1 MQTLR
6 AVHTPFLAITLVSTG
21 LLNGGHALAD
31 VARTADLTDAAAVE
45 QWSAQ
50 VWQAAID
57 GDRER
62 VDTLLMQTPDIDA
75 ATYESFRAQLDDWH
89 VHQGNARDYVSQRK
103 QAIRVEL
110 PDALDADD
118 LIEAL
123 RLAVEY
129 QTLSNDYD
137 AVLADPMIV
146 RTIAGANAELPGVI
160 ASQDWLHA
168 QEILLRLRTLYED
181 TTYKDIY
188 DEYDQQMDDNGRR
201 MALLR
206 RYAFA
211 EYYDLLIKRG
221 ERIDKPL
228 TQPFNPSLSDRWRK
242 EVEHI
247 DLEMVADALAT
258 AQAEH
263 VNNSGWSPL
272 YEGGFDA
279 LEVLGATT
287 ALQSTFSELGDP
299 AAVQAWQDGLDRIE
313 AEVETQ
319 YEKGRTPFRVN
330 AWCFA
335 SLDQLNDETVDL
347 PDSVLWREFGEG
359 ALESLDRYTSVIW
372 PYDIMEFNRQME
384 GKFIGV
390 GIMISENEVGDIEVV
405 QPLEGKPA
413 YNAGLQPDDLI
424 VEVDGQST
432 AGWSVQDAVHFITG
446 PQHTTV
452 TLGIE
457 REGHEDILYF
467 SVARD
472 IIKMHSVKGWRKS
485 ARSDSGEP
493 IWDWYVDPDNR
504 IGYVKLTQFSEDTYF
519 DLRSAIEEMHDDGA
533 PRGLVLDLR
542 HNPGGLLSSAHQIS
556 DLFVSEGRI
565 VSGED
570 KNGRMTFPMDAHRHN
585 TFLGDLPTVVLI
597 NQGSA
602 SASEIV
608 SGCIQAHEAG
618 IVLGVRS
625 FGKGSVQTVH
635 NITPMAKLKCTTQYY
650 RLPSGMTGQA
660 GRLVDKELAD
670 SKFDG
675 DDWGVIPDIEIT
687 MNPDQIGKSL
697 KLWRKADQL
706 PGDRMV
712 DVDESIDVEA
722 EDDPTEHMDITALV
736 DEGIDPQL
744 ELAVLLLQARA
755 LADSDDGIEQAKLP
769 AD

>member
-1 MQTLR
+1 MQILHSAR
-6 AVHTPFLAITLVSTG
+6 TPLF
-21 LLNGGHALAD
+21 ALAL
-31 VARTADLTDAAAVE
+31 VATTMVCGVHASSTIDGVRAAEDSSVD
-45 QWSAQ
+45 QWSAML
-50 VWQAAID
+50 WQAAID
-57 GDRER
+57 GDRDR
-62 VDTLLMQTPDIDA
+62 VDTLLMETPAISGMSYDA
-75 ATYESFRAQLDDWH
+75 FRGQLRDWND
-89 VHQGNARDYVSQRK
+89 HQSDARDYVESRK
-103 QAIRVEL
+103 LEIREEL
-110 PDALDADD
+110 PASLDEDD

-123 RLAVEY
+123 RLAVEF
-129 QTLSNDYD
+129 QTLSEDYD
-137 AVLADPMIV
+137 TVLLDPMII
-146 RTIAGANAELPGVI
+146 RTITDAKAKLPGVLE
-160 ASQDWLHA
+160 SHDWLYA

-181 TTYKDIY
+181 TAFTDTYDDY
-188 DEYDQQMDDNGRR
+188 DRQMDANGRR

-206 RYAFA
+206 RYAREELYELF
-211 EYYDLLIKRG
+211 IKRG
-221 ERIDKPL
+221 ERIGKPL
-228 TQPFNPSLSDRWRK
+228 TDPFNNALSNRWQQ

-247 DLEMVADALAT
+247 DLEMVADALGT

-263 VNNSGWSPL
+263 VNNSGWDPL
-272 YEGGFDA
+272 YDGGFDA
-279 LEVLGATT
+279 LEVLAATT
-287 ALQSTFSELGDP
+287 ALKATFPALGDP
-299 AAVQAWQDGLDRIE
+299 VQVQAWQEGLDRIE
-313 AEVETQ
+313 GEVDAQ
-319 YEKGRTPFRVN
+319 YETGRSPFRVN

-335 SLDQLNDETVDL
+335 SLDQLNDETIDL
-347 PDSVLWREFGEG
+347 PDTVLWREFGEG
-359 ALESLDRYTSVIW
+359 ALESLDRYTSIIW
-372 PYDIMEFNRQME
+372 PYDITEFNRQME

-390 GIMISENEVGDIEVV
+390 GIMITENEVGDIEVV

-413 YNAGLQPDDLI
+413 YNAGLQPDDRI

-457 REGHEDILYF
+457 REGSDEVLYF
-467 SVARD
+467 PVDRD
-472 IIKMHSVKGWRKS
+472 IIKMHSVKGWRKT
-485 ARSDSGEP
+485 ARNESGEP
-493 IWDWYVDPDNR
+493 VWDWYVDPDNR

-519 DLRSAIEEMHDDGA
+519 DLRSAIEEMHEDGA

-542 HNPGGLLSSAHQIS
+542 HNPGGLLTSAHQIS

-585 TFLGDLPTVVLI
+585 SFLVDLPTVVLI

-635 NITPMAKLKCTTQYY
+635 NISPMAKLKCTTQYY
-650 RLPSGMTGQA
+650 RLPRGVTGEA
-660 GRLVDKELAD
+660 GRLVDRELAD

-675 DDWGVIPDIEIT
+675 NDWGVIPDLEIT
-687 MNPDQIGKSL
+687 MNPDQIDKSL
-697 KLWRKADQL
+697 KLWRKADLL
-706 PGDRMV
+706 PGDRGARP
-712 DVDESIDVEA
+712 DAGSDA
-722 EDDPTEHMDITALV
+722 EVDPTDHMDVAALI

-755 LADSDDGIEQAKLP
+755 LANAGDEIEQAQLP
-769 AD
+769 SD

>member
-6 AVHTPFLAITLVSTG
+6 AVHTPLIALVLVSTG
-21 LLNGGHALAD
+21 LMGGTHALAD
-31 VARTADLTDAAAVE
+31 VAGKSTELRSGAAVDD
-45 QWSAQ
+45 WSSNL
-50 VWQAAID
+50 WQAAID
-57 GDRER
+57 GDRDR
-62 VDTLLMQTPDIDA
+62 VDALLAETPEIDVA
-75 ATYESFRAQLDDWH
+75 AYESFRGQLDDWH
-89 VHQGNARDYVSQRK
+89 VHQGDALNYVSNRK
-103 QAIRVEL
+103 QEIRVEL
-110 PDALDADD
+110 PESLDAGD

-129 QTLSNDYD
+129 QTLSDDYD
-137 AVLADPMIV
+137 EVLVDPMIV
-146 RTIAGANAELPGVI
+146 RTIADAKSELPGVI
-160 ASQDWLHA
+160 ESQDWMHA

-181 TTYKDIY
+181 TSFKDTYS
-188 DEYDQQMDDNGRR
+188 EYDRRMDANGRR

-228 TQPFNPSLSDRWRK
+228 TQPFNPSLSDRWQK

-247 DLEMVADALAT
+247 DLEMVADAMAT

-263 VNNSGWSPL
+263 VNNSGWTPL
-272 YEGGFDA
+272 YDGGFEA

-287 ALQSTFSELGDP
+287 ALKATFPELGDDDS
-299 AAVQAWQDGLDRIE
+299 VQAWQDGLDRIE
-313 AEVETQ
+313 AEVAAQ
-319 YEKGRTPFRVN
+319 YEDGRTPFRVN

-335 SLDQLNDETVDL
+335 SLDQLNDETIDL

-372 PYDIMEFNRQME
+372 PYDIMEFNRQMQ

-413 YNAGLQPDDLI
+413 YNAGLQPNDLI

-457 REGHEDILYF
+457 REGHEGTLYF
-467 SVARD
+467 PVDRD

-485 ARSDSGEP
+485 ARSENGEP
-493 IWDWYVDPDNR
+493 IWDWYVDRDNR
-504 IGYVKLTQFSEDTYF
+504 IGYVKLTQFSEETYF
-519 DLRSAIEEMHDDGA
+519 DLRSAIEEMHEDGA

-542 HNPGGLLSSAHQIS
+542 HNPGGLLTSAHQIS

-618 IVLGVRS
+618 VVLGVRS

-650 RLPSGMTGQA
+650 RLPSGLTGQA
-660 GRLVDKELAD
+660 GRLVDRELAD
-670 SKFDG
+670 AKFDG

-687 MNPDQIGKSL
+687 MNPDQIDKSL

-706 PGDRMV
+706 PGDRV
-712 DVDESIDVEA
+712 ADTDGDA
-722 EDDPTEHMDITALV
+722 ADLEDDPTAQMDITALV

-755 LADSDDGIEQAKLP
+755 LADIDDGIEQAKLP
-769 AD
+769 SD